1 MITIPTR
8 AWGGDLVRDKVFSLG
23 LGVNPGE
30 SPVRCLRATV
40 APGDTLPLARR
51 GMLVTLFHG
60 WHVMNIDHTL
70 IAYYL
75 SHSIGLHLVSS

>member
-1 MITIPTR
+1 M
-8 AWGGDLVRDKVFSLG
+8 RDKVFSLG

-51 GMLVTLFHG
+51 GMLVTLFQG

-70 IAYYL
+70 IAYHKVLVYIWSPL
-75 SHSIGLHLVSS
+75 SVTVYDRALSNVGT